1 MYSNDF
7 VGRFS
12 GIKIVSRE
20 KKKKELDRMEERERE
35 TRTINHSVERNKGR
49 IYQEI
54 AQPNNMTS
62 IKIPIRSVTRFLD
75 TLSMIDII

>member
-1 MYSNDF
+1 
-7 VGRFS
+7 
-12 GIKIVSRE
+12 
-20 KKKKELDRMEERERE
+20 MEERERE